1 MSRTRAQDFDQKKIA
16 IRSVATGLFSKVG
29 FHATSM
35 TQVAEAA
42 GISKG
47 LLYHY
52 YQNKD
57 FLLFDILETHLSDL
71 AEDVENAASKC
82 MEPEEKLNSI
92 IKALLDNYH
101 DCDDEH
107 QIQVAEMSSLPI
119 AQQETLRNLE
129 RRIVKPVNQAV
140 SKMLPSEVSQELMLK
155 PCTMTLFGMVNWCF
169 MWFKKDG
176 PMSRS
181 DYAKLVSQ
189 IFLNGIRSL
198 S

>member
-16 IRSVATGLFSKVG
+16 IRSSATKLFSRVG
-29 FHATSM
+29 YHATSM
-35 TQVAEAA
+35 TQVAGAA

-52 YQNKD
+52 YENKD
-57 FLLFDILETHLSDL
+57 FLLFDILEAHLLDL
-71 AEDVENAASKC
+71 AEDVETAAQKSLD
-82 MEPEEKLNSI
+82 PEEKLGFI
-92 IKALLDNYH
+92 IEALLDNYH
-101 DCDDEH
+101 DSDEEH
-107 QIQVAEMSSLPI
+107 RIQLAEMSSLPLDR
-119 AQQETLRNLE
+119 QEVLRNLE
-129 RRIVKPVNQAV
+129 RRIVIPVNQAV
-140 SKMLPSEVSQELMLK
+140 SEMLPRDVAQNMMLK

-176 PMSRS
+176 PMSRA

-198 S
+198 D